1 MVHAT
6 LSLVGAA
13 IALVVAWFWAGTL
26 MIWILLLVSIA
37 LIFDGVTLL
46 FSRAGGM
53 GDHRQ

>member
-6 LSLVGAA
+6 LSLTGAA
-13 IALVVAWFWAGTL
+13 IALIVAALWAGTL
-26 MIWILLLVSIA
+26 MIWVLMIVAMA

-46 FSRAGGM
+46 WSRSGGM